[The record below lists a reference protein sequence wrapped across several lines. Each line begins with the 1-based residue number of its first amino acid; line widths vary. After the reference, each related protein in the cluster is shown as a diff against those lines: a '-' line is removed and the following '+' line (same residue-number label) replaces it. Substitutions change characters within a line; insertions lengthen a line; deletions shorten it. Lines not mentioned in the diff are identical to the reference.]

1 MPTLSRAIVS
11 EKRLTDAGHK
21 FLDANLRLN
30 SKYINIADDELQT
43 ILSDFLQQEN
53 IKDAAE
59 ICTRLNYAFKAKT
72 YYSIEEQYFLNTFRS
87 ENGLTNL
94 QTENLIADL
103 RNHSMS
109 AINCKTP
116 RSIDARLYL
125 LLKENGMFEEIK
137 D

>member
-1 MPTLSRAIVS
+1 M
-11 EKRLTDAGHK
+11 
-21 FLDANLRLN
+21 
-30 SKYINIADDELQT
+30 QT

-59 ICTRLNYAFKAKT
+59 ICTRLKYAFKAKT